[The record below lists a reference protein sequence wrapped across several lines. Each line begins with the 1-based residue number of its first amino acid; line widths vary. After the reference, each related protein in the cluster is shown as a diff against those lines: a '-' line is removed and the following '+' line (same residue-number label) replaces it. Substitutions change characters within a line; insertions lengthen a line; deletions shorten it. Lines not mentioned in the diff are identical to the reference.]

1 VTSQNPDDGQPLVS
15 HLIELR
21 SRLLRMI
28 LWVLAIFLCLFYFSN
43 DIYSLVSQPLQ
54 ALLPESSSMIATD
67 VASPFLAPFKLTMV
81 VSVLLAMPALL
92 YQIWA
97 FIAPG
102 LYQREKRVVLPLM
115 CASVVLFYS
124 GILFAYFVV
133 FPLIFGFFTAVGP
146 EEIQVMTDI
155 SSYLDFV
162 LTLFFAFGFAFQIPI
177 AVVLLCWIGI
187 TDADS
192 LAAKRPYII
201 VGCFVIGMLLTPP
214 DVLSQTLLAVP
225 MWMLFELGVVFGRL
239 AAKSRDSGEETS

>member
-1 VTSQNPDDGQPLVS
+1 MTNQNPHEGQPLVS

-43 DIYSLVSQPLQ
+43 DIYSLVSRPLQ

-67 VASPFLAPFKLTMV
+67 VASPFLAPFKLTIV

-92 YQIWA
+92 YQVWA
-97 FIAPG
+97 FVAPG
-102 LYQREKRVVLPLM
+102 LYQREKRVALPLM

-162 LTLFFAFGFAFQIPI
+162 LTLFFAFGFAFQIPV
-177 AVVLLCWIGI
+177 AVVLLCWIGV

-201 VGCFVIGMLLTPP
+201 VGCFVVGMLLTPP
-214 DVLSQTLLAVP
+214 DVLSQALLAVP
-225 MWMLFELGVVFGRL
+225 MWMLFEAGVVFGRL
-239 AAKSRDSGEETS
+239 AAKSRYSREEA

>member
-1 VTSQNPDDGQPLVS
+1 MTSQNPDDGQPLVS

-28 LWVLAIFLCLFYFSN
+28 LWVLAIFLGLFYFSN
-43 DIYSLVSQPLQ
+43 DIYSLASQPLQ
-54 ALLPESSSMIATD
+54 ALLPENSSMIATE
-67 VASPFLAPFKLTMV
+67 VASPFLAPFKLTLV

-115 CASVVLFYS
+115 CASIVLFYS

-162 LTLFFAFGFAFQIPI
+162 LTLFFAFGFAFQIPV

-201 VGCFVIGMLLTPP
+201 VGCFVVGMLLTPP
-214 DVLSQTLLAVP
+214 DVLSQALLAVP

-239 AAKSRDSGEETS
+239 VAKSRDSGEETS

>member
-1 VTSQNPDDGQPLVS
+1 MTSQNPDDGQPLVS

>member
-28 LWVLAIFLCLFYFSN
+28 LWVLGIFLCLFYFSN

-54 ALLPESSSMIATD
+54 ALLPENSSMIATD
-67 VASPFLAPFKLTMV
+67 VASPFFAPFKLTMV
-81 VSVLLAMPALL
+81 VAVLLAMPALL

-115 CASVVLFYS
+115 CSSVLLFYS
-124 GILFAYFVV
+124 GVLFAYFVV
-133 FPLIFGFFTAVGP
+133 FPIIFGFFTAVGP
-146 EEIQVMTDI
+146 EDIQVMTDI
-155 SSYLDFV
+155 TSYLDFV
-162 LTLFFAFGFAFQIPI
+162 LTLFFAFGFAFQIPV

-192 LAAKRPYII
+192 LAAKRPYIV
-201 VGCFVIGMLLTPP
+201 VGCFVVGMLLTPP
-214 DVLSQTLLAVP
+214 DVFSQALLAVP

-239 AAKSRDSGEETS
+239 AAKSRGSGEED